1 MMGIRHLDLGALE
14 GAVLVFGG
22 PYSNAQAMAA
32 LIRVAQTRGI
42 PAAQMICSGDV
53 VAYCGAPARTV
64 AQIRALGCAVVAGNC
79 EIQLGSDAP
88 DCGCGFED
96 GSACDLLSAG
106 WYGFA
111 AGILGEAD
119 KAWMASLP
127 DVVSFHHQGARYA
140 VIHGGMTDVARFI
153 WPSSSTEVFA
163 QEWAAV
169 ERAIGP
175 VDHIIAGHAG
185 VPFVKFIPQGR
196 WINAGVIGMPAHDG
210 QRDTRFAILEDGEV
224 RIENLPY
231 DAQGAAEDMTRAGL
245 PQGYRDGLLSGYW
258 PSEDVLPEGLRVP
271 PSARG

>member
-1 MMGIRHLDLGALE
+1 MGIRHLDLGALE

-185 VPFVKFIPQGR
+185 VPFVKSIPQGR

-231 DAQGAAEDMTRAGL
+231 DAQGAAEDMTQAGL

>member
-1 MMGIRHLDLGALE
+1 M
-14 GAVLVFGG
+14 LVFGG

-32 LIRVAQTRGI
+32 LIRVAQARGI

-111 AGILGEAD
+111 ADILEEAD

-127 DVVSFHHQGARYA
+127 DVVSFRHQGARYA

-169 ERAIGP
+169 ERAVGP

-185 VPFVKFIPQGR
+185 VPFVKFIPRGR

-210 QRDTRFAILEDGEV
+210 QQGTRFAILEDGEV
-224 RIENLPY
+224 WIENLPY

-258 PSEDVLPEGLRVP
+258 PSEDVLPESLRVT